1 MAVANLGTGD
11 DVDDVAALLHHVFG
25 GGVLDDLD
33 AVDGVGWQRLEIDFQ
48 RVAIHV
54 GGVAVDPYLYVGGA
68 AHGDVAFD
76 VHFHTGGILQGIE
89 GGKAFDGL
97 VFCHIVA
104 YHLAFHAV
112 DGTRGTDG
120 DSLEGFDPLLEQK
133 AVLPQRVLV

>member
-1 MAVANLGTGD
+1 MAVANAGAGY
-11 DVDDVAALLHHVFG
+11 DVDDVAPFLNHVFG
-25 GGVLDDLD
+25 RGVLDDLD
-33 AVDGVGWQRLEIDFQ
+33 AVDGVGGQRLEIDFQ

-76 VHFHTGGILQGIE
+76 VHLHAGGILQGVE
-89 GGKAFDGL
+89 SSKTSDGL

-112 DGTRGTDG
+112 DGSWGADG
-120 DSLEGFDPLLEQK
+120 DGLEGFDPLLEQK